1 MIEATTSRQGLQ
13 ITLLPWGNASMTLR
27 VSNAPHKLPLYGP
40 GGLNTAP
47 RTHETAS
54 AEPKPVLR
62 GGNTRRGSLSELQ
75 PKADV
80 SPRARHSSATQ

>member
-1 MIEATTSRQGLQ
+1 MSAQEHSPEAST
-13 ITLLPWGNASMTLR
+13 PVAAEN
-27 VSNAPHKLPLYGP
+27 GP
-40 GGLNTAP
+40 SGSNTAP